1 MAGQSATMSR
11 DEVRS
16 KIKSVECNANT
27 NGSKAPKMSLKTTS
41 KQ

>member
-1 MAGQSATMSR
+1 MAGQAACCSR

-16 KIKSVECNANT
+16 KIKGVEQNKNT
-27 NGSKAPKMSLKTTS
+27 AGSSAPKMSLKTTS